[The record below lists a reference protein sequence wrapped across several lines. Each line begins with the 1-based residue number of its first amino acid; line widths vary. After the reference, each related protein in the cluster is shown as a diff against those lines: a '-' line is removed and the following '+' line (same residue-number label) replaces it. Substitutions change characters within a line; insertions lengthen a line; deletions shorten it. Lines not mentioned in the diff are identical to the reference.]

1 MEPFLLLLFC
11 VSVCV
16 CALSHFSCVQ
26 IFVTSC
32 TLARQAPLSM
42 GFSRQEHWSGFLC
55 PPPGDLPD
63 PGIEPMSLMSP
74 ALAFQLLLLE
84 VISSCNSVD
93 FIVLILMKKGL
104 KSRETTYN
112 DNLKFYIITSHFLKA
127 IHFYSRIVDLQCWV
141 GIAQGFSYT
150 STYIYIFFP
159 RFYNFSFFWENIMT
173 PGLSNSKEHLKFVSG

>member
-1 MEPFLLLLFC
+1 MNVHVKSLQSCLTPWNPMDCSFPGSSVHGILQARIWEGLPFPF
-11 VSVCV
+11 
-16 CALSHFSCVQ
+16 
-26 IFVTSC
+26 
-32 TLARQAPLSM
+32 
-42 GFSRQEHWSGFLC
+42 
-55 PPPGDLPD
+55 PGDLPD